1 MNLNVTEIN
10 FELKANLLRRHFVVT
25 NENTVRMECAQGSIA
40 NYQKCTI
47 TLGHKVWGDIA
58 KEWFYSVRYESFME
72 SAQPEVD
79 HHTIT
84 ECYIAES
91 KVEEFMKD
99 KGFLNR
105 IERERKREE
114 SLKRLHEM
122 RAKRMARG

>member
-1 MNLNVTEIN
+1 MCKIN
-10 FELKANLLRRHFVVT
+10 FELKSSLLERGFVVT

-72 SAQPEVD
+72 SGQPEVD
-79 HHTIT
+79 HHTIK

-91 KVEEFMKD
+91 KVADFMKD
-99 KGFLNR
+99 KCFLTRAEHNAKVE
-105 IERERKREE
+105 ERV
-114 SLKRLHEM
+114 KRLREM
-122 RAKRMARG
+122 RAKRMMERG